1 MAEMTIR
8 VSDLSGEQGAET
20 FTFEVDGV
28 KYAIDLTP
36 AETERELAKFAPLIE
51 KSKRVG
57 GRRPAAKGAA
67 LPSEASLI
75 REWCERE
82 GIEVPAKGRIPKS
95 LREQYYAAQAGGG
108 E

>member
-28 KYAIDLTP
+28 KYAIDLTGP
-36 AETERELAKFAPLIE
+36 EAETVRSQFAPLIE
-51 KSKRVG
+51 KSKRIG
-57 GRRPAAKGAA
+57 GRRPATKGGA

>member
-20 FTFEVDGV
+20 FAYEVDGV
-28 KYAIDLTP
+28 KYAIDLTGP
-36 AETERELAKFAPLIE
+36 EAETVRAQFASLIE

-57 GRRPAAKGAA
+57 GRRPAKGAA

-75 REWCERE
+75 RDWAARN
-82 GIEVPAKGRIPKS
+82 GIECPAKGRIPKGV
-95 LREQYYAAQAGGG
+95 RDAYYAAHEGGG

>member
-28 KYAIDLTP
+28 KYAIDLTGP
-36 AETERELAKFAPLIE
+36 EAETVRSQFAPLIE
-51 KSKRVG
+51 KSKRIG
-57 GRRPAAKGAA
+57 GRRPATKGGA

-108 E
+108 V

>member
-20 FTFEVDGV
+20 FAYEVDGV
-28 KYAIDLTP
+28 KYAIDLTGP
-36 AETERELAKFAPLIE
+36 ETETVRAQFASLIE
-51 KSKRVG
+51 KSKRIG
-57 GRRPAAKGAA
+57 GRRPAKGAA

-75 REWCERE
+75 RDWAARN
-82 GIEVPAKGRIPKS
+82 GIECPAKGRIPKGV
-95 LREQYYAAQAGGG
+95 RDAYYAAHEGGG

>member
-20 FTFEVDGV
+20 FAYEVDGV
-28 KYAIDLTP
+28 KYAIDLTGP
-36 AETERELAKFAPLIE
+36 EAETVRAQFAPLIE
-51 KSKRVG
+51 KSKRIG
-57 GRRPAAKGAA
+57 GRRPAAKGGA

-95 LREQYYAAQAGGG
+95 LREQYYAARAGGG
-108 E
+108 V

>member
-28 KYAIDLTP
+28 KYAIDLTGP
-36 AETERELAKFAPLIE
+36 EAETVRSQFAPLIE
-51 KSKRVG
+51 KSKRIG
-57 GRRPAAKGAA
+57 GRRPATKAGA
-67 LPSEASLI
+67 LPTEASLI

>member
-20 FTFEVDGV
+20 FAYEVDGV
-28 KYAIDLTP
+28 KYAIDLTGP
-36 AETERELAKFAPLIE
+36 EAETVRAQFASLIE

-57 GRRPAAKGAA
+57 GRRPAKGAA